1 MANLDELEA
10 DLEAVRQAIR
20 EITLGRKQSQTIS
33 GGGATR
39 SKQMLSLPDLLALKK
54 DLEDEISR
62 LKPRGRVYAVF
73 GSSSVRRGPYQ
84 SIL

>member
-1 MANLDELEA
+1 MANLNELEE

-20 EITLGRKQSQTIS
+20 DITLGRKQSQTIS

-54 DLEDEISR
+54 DLEAEIAS
-62 LKPRGRVYAVF
+62 LKPRGRIYAVF
-73 GSSSVRRGPYQ
+73 GSASTPRGSYRG
-84 SIL
+84 